1 MSENPEESEE
11 ATPPATLGF
20 NETMRDT
27 LLRIANGEHAY
38 PSRVRALLRRGLAEG
53 PDTSPV
59 LTAKGRVVL
68 DAINA
73 GRPNEDI
80 RKLF

>member
-1 MSENPEESEE
+1 MSETPEESE

-27 LLRIANGEHAY
+27 LLRIANREHAN

-53 PDTSPV
+53 PDTSPA

-68 DAINA
+68 DAINS

>member
-1 MSENPEESEE
+1 MSETPEEPQ

-27 LLRIANGEHAY
+27 LLRIANGEHAN

-53 PDTSPV
+53 PDGDPT

-68 DAINA
+68 DAINS
-73 GRPNEDI
+73 GRSNDDI
-80 RKLF
+80 RRLF